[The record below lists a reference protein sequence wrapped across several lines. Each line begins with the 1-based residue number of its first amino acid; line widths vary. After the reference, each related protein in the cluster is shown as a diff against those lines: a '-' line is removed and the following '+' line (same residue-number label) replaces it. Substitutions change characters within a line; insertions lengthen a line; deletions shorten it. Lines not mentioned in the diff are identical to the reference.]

1 MIRKLFLFAAVSL
14 VASIPAKAWVQ
25 KDTIGGGARS
35 AACGFAI
42 GSAAYVACGLDSNSY
57 KRSMW
62 LYNPATD
69 IWTQMTSLGGSTG
82 QGMER
87 DVAMSF
93 AIGNKAY
100 VVGGQGSNPY
110 FNDTWEF
117 DAVSNTWAQK
127 QNFGGGGR
135 RAGVGF
141 AANGKGYVGMG
152 QSSTGLRNDMWEYNP
167 ATNLWTARANFPGT
181 ARRFPACFV
190 INNKA
195 YIGTGDDG
203 AFKADMFEFD
213 PATNTWTAKASFGG
227 TPRYGTVS
235 FTLFNKGYIGLGYD
249 NTLQNRDDIYEYD
262 PVANAWIFKDNFPG
276 SPRSN
281 ATAVS
286 TTNNKCYIGLGYDTL
301 LRDDWWE
308 FDPLID
314 GVSEQEYLA
323 SLITL
328 YPNPSFDH
336 ITLDLPH
343 DVVAYDEQ
351 ITLTI
356 VDMGGRKVYAE
367 RIEGPQLLRV
377 NTTDFSR
384 GVYNVMLET
393 SAHGTVY
400 KQFVVR

>member
-1 MIRKLFLFAAVSL
+1 MIRKLFLLAAILFA
-14 VASIPAKAWVQ
+14 ITNPAKAWVQ

-35 AACGFAI
+35 AANGFCI
-42 GSAAYVACGLDSNSY
+42 GTAAYVGMGLDSNSY

-62 LYNPATD
+62 FYNPATD
-69 IWTQMTSLGGSTG
+69 VWTQVTSLGGATG

-100 VVGGQGSNPY
+100 IVGGQGSNPY
-110 FNDTWEF
+110 FNDTWEW
-117 DAVSNTWAQK
+117 DAVTDTWTQK
-127 QNFGGGGR
+127 QTFGGGGR

-141 AANGKGYVGMG
+141 AANGKGYVGLG

-167 ATNLWTARANFPGT
+167 ATNVWTAKANFPGT
-181 ARRFPACFV
+181 ARRFAACFV

-203 AFKADMFEFD
+203 AFKADMYEYD
-213 PATNTWTAKASFGG
+213 PLTNMWTAKASFTG
-227 TPRYGTVS
+227 TPRYSTVS

-249 NTLQNRDDIYEYD
+249 NTLQNTDDIYEYN
-262 PVANAWIFKDNFPG
+262 PVTNSWMFKDIFPG

-286 TTNNKCYIGLGYDTL
+286 TPNNKAYIGLGYDSL

-314 GVSEQEYLA
+314 GINEQEHLA
-323 SLITL
+323 SLILL
-328 YPNPSFDH
+328 YPNPAFDH
-336 ITLDLPH
+336 VTIDIPH
-343 DVVAYDEQ
+343 EVVAYDDDA
-351 ITLTI
+351 TLSV
-356 VDMGGRKVYAE
+356 VDMSGRKIYSQTVG
-367 RIEGPQLLRV
+367 GPQRIRL
-377 NTTDFSR
+377 NTTDFAR
-384 GVYNVMLET
+384 GVYNIMIET
-393 SAHGTVY
+393 PEHGTLFR
-400 KQFVVR
+400 QFIVR